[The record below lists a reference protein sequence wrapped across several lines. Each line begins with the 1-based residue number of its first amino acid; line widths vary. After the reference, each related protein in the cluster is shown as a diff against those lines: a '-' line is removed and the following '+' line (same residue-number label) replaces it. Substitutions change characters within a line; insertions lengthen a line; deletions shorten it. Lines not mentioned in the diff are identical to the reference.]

1 MTEAERR
8 EIQARIDALPVGGIT
23 MKTISGKKYPYLQ
36 WTENGKQRGR
46 RVREEELGTLRT
58 GIEERKRLQAILRSE
73 PALKAESPLQLTS
86 VHRTGEALRA
96 FIRPVLGWKKRDCY
110 AALHDYLYGDLPD
123 RVFILYGLRRTGK
136 TTMIRQAIAEMDEAM
151 FEKTAFIQVTAQ
163 NNLAGLNQDLRVLEQ
178 HGYRYIFL
186 DEVTLMED
194 FIQGAALFSDVFA
207 ASGMKIVLSG
217 TDSLGF
223 VFTEDEQLYDRCVML
238 HTTLI
243 PYREFDRVL
252 GVHGIDEYIRYGGT
266 MSVSGVQYNQPTFA
280 TKQSTDEYVDS
291 AIARNIQHSLRY
303 YQYGGH
309 FRHLYALYEQNELTS
324 AINRIIEDINHA
336 FTLEVLTRRFRS
348 HDLRVSAANL
358 RRDRTNPSDILDR
371 VNTDAITEKLRELL
385 EIRNKEEQTVE
396 ITDVHRREIKEYLD
410 LLDLTFDI
418 PVVHMTDF
426 NQADSRTVI
435 TQPGMRYAQA
445 EALISQLI
453 QDDTFRAY
461 DLSERSRAA
470 ERILTEV
477 KGRMMEDIVLLE
489 TQTARRDA
497 RVFPLQFAVG
507 EFDMVVFH
515 PGTASC
521 EIYEIKHSPEA
532 VPEQA
537 RHLTDEKKCA
547 DTAARYGRI
556 MGRYVIYR
564 GKTQD
569 VGGIRYLNVE
579 EYLIALGR

>member
-1 MTEAERR
+1 
-8 EIQARIDALPVGGIT
+8 
-23 MKTISGKKYPYLQ
+23 
-36 WTENGKQRGR
+36 
-46 RVREEELGTLRT
+46 
-58 GIEERKRLQAILRSE
+58 
-73 PALKAESPLQLTS
+73 
-86 VHRTGEALRA
+86 
-96 FIRPVLGWKKRDCY
+96 
-110 AALHDYLYGDLPD
+110 
-123 RVFILYGLRRTGK
+123 
-136 TTMIRQAIAEMDEAM
+136 MIRQAIAEMDEAM
-151 FEKTAFIQVTAQ
+151 FARTAFIQVAAQ
-163 NNLAGLNQDLRVLEQ
+163 NNLAQLNQDLRVLEQ
-178 HGYRYIFL
+178 RGFRYVFM

-223 VFTEDEQLYDRCVML
+223 VFTEDEQLYDRCIML

-266 MSVSGVQYNQPTFA
+266 MSVSGVQYNRPTFA

-309 FRHLYALYEQNELTS
+309 FRNLYALYERNELTS

-358 RRDRTNPSDILDR
+358 RRDRANPSDILDR
-371 VNTDAITEKLRELL
+371 VDTDAITEKLRELL

-396 ITDVHRREIKEYLD
+396 ITDAHRREIKEYLD

-418 PVVHMTDF
+418 PVVHMADF

-461 DLSERSRAA
+461 DLSERSRAVD
-470 ERILTEV
+470 RILTEV

-497 RVFPLQFAVG
+497 KVFHLQFAVG
-507 EFDMVVFH
+507 EFDMVVFY

-521 EIYEIKHSPEA
+521 EIYEIKHSTEV

-537 RHLTDEKKCA
+537 SHLTDEKKCA
-547 DTAARYGRI
+547 ETTARFGTIA
-556 MGRYVIYR
+556 GRYVIYR

-569 VGGIRYLNVE
+569 VGEIRYLNVE